1 VIEYLYAFYLMIGSS
16 DAAAKLTASRAL
28 EQSGLRDWLEW
39 ADDRAGWSRREHP
52 LNIIRQPTAYAS
64 TAEIGKMAN
73 HETRTF
79 DCPSTESRCAEA
91 GCSLTHC
98 VRREREDRDF
108 RRRQEVNVAK
118 ILAAEQCDEGK

>member
-1 VIEYLYAFYLMIGSS
+1 
-16 DAAAKLTASRAL
+16 
-28 EQSGLRDWLEW
+28 
-39 ADDRAGWSRREHP
+39 
-52 LNIIRQPTAYAS
+52 
-64 TAEIGKMAN
+64 MAN

-98 VRREREDRDF
+98 VRREREDRAF
-108 RRRQEVNVAK
+108 RRRQEEKPFVLNVAK